1 MRLPVNAVND
11 PENLCYHITSRHENS
26 LKGILMKK
34 AYVVIIAL
42 VMLISMVAVSLYYY
56 LNRPTTSS
64 EIRISTNPWVGF
76 TPLIYAQEKGWL
88 DDSPFKFIWLVDLTD
103 NARLYRRGFTQGF
116 TATQYE
122 LMHFKEQHAIKPVFL
137 IDHSYGADAILS
149 NRSLDELRSSKS
161 PVKVFLERGSLN
173 EDFFNAFVREN
184 GLDPKIFSQIDSSQK
199 NISAMPM
206 LSEAVML
213 ISYSPYLSELQKKG
227 YRTVASTRTL
237 KNFYVIDALFVDEK
251 VIDGNEEEFARL
263 KEIMVLAIKRFK
275 QDPKEYYSVIKGYLE
290 GQTYEEF
297 IESTEGIEWLHDT
310 VPPTIVEYL
319 QSQKIKTDRLLP

>member
-1 MRLPVNAVND
+1 
-11 PENLCYHITSRHENS
+11 
-26 LKGILMKK
+26 MKK
-34 AYVVIIAL
+34 AYVVVIAL

-56 LNRPTTSS
+56 LNRPSITS

-103 NARLYRRGFTQGF
+103 NARLYHRGFTRGF

-122 LMHFKEQHAIKPVFL
+122 LMHFKDQHTIKPVFL

-149 NRSLDELRSSKS
+149 NRSLEELLSSKQ

-184 GLDPKIFSQIDSSQK
+184 GLEPELFSQIDSSQK

-206 LSEAVML
+206 MSEAVIL
-213 ISYSPYLSELQKKG
+213 VSYSPYLSELRKKG
-227 YRTVASTRTL
+227 YRTLASTRTL

-251 VIDGNEEEFARL
+251 VIEGNEEEFVRL
-263 KEIMVLAIKRFK
+263 KEIMGLAIKRFK
-275 QDPKEYYSVIKGYLE
+275 QDPKEYYSVVKGYLE
-290 GQTYEEF
+290 GQTYDEF
-297 IESTEGIEWLHDT
+297 IESTEGIEWVHDT

-319 QSQKIKTDRLLP
+319 HSQNIKTDRLLP